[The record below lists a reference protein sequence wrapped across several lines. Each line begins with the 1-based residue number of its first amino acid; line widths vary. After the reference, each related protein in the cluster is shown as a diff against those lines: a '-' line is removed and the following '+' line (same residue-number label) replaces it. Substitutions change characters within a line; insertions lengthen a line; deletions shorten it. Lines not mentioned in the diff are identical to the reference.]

1 MFSPIVDNKF
11 SVKKYIHIS
20 QIIFSGLIVGQIIF
34 LLVTIYLVQFEG
46 VRFNSSELN
55 KLYQYA
61 APIMVI
67 CILFISFL
75 LFKNKLKQIKKRNN
89 VFEKLAEYQST
100 QILRWAFLEGASFF
114 AIVVFFLT
122 SNYLY
127 LCLVGISLG
136 SFVFTTPSRNRLDI
150 DLGLSR
156 EEKSRLTY

>member
-11 SVKKYIHIS
+11 SVKKYIQIS
-20 QIIFSGLIVGQIIF
+20 QILFSGLIIVQIVF
-34 LLVTIYLVQFEG
+34 LLVAIFLVQFEG

-67 CILFISFL
+67 CILIISFL
-75 LFKNKLKQIKKRNN
+75 FFRNKLKQLQRKSN
-89 VFEKLAEYQST
+89 VFEKLAEYQSA

-127 LCLVGISLG
+127 LCLVGIIMG
-136 SFVFTTPSRNRLDI
+136 TFVFTTPTRNQLEKDI
-150 DLGLSR
+150 ELSR
-156 EEKSRLTY
+156 ENKNKLIE